1 MDSKKTTSIYA
12 ITNNKIDSLR
22 AFINLSKEMYHSQKN
37 DLNNNDFLEWLK
49 LSCFQIDEKI
59 VDTIEY
65 YQYNVASIKTI
76 EKAKD
81 KCKDLSILLNKYK
94 LELFNDGFSESDYLA
109 YKKVLKDAFDFD
121 FDLSKETKE
130 PLVNYL
136 EVKKEFEDFVKI
148 ETSTQT
154 LKQNKNLSLSIN
166 SIFTETTS
174 KDKFINYLKLH
185 IIEPYVDYSYL
196 FQRMLDENIIVKTK
210 HLDFVN
216 WLYENKHIT
225 ENIKDLIIKNNGFRS
240 LSKSYSTQRENN
252 FNNVFNL

>member
-22 AFINLSKEMYHSQKN
+22 QFLNISKQMYHCQKN
-37 DLNNNDFLEWLK
+37 DLNNSDFIEWLK
-49 LSCFQIDEKI
+49 RSCFEIDEKI

-94 LELFNDGFSESDYLA
+94 LELINSGFSESDYLA
-109 YKKVLKDAFDFD
+109 YKKELKDAFDFE
-121 FDLSKETKE
+121 LSKETKE
-130 PLVNYL
+130 LLVNYL
-136 EVKKEFEDFVKI
+136 EIKKEFEDFIKI

-174 KDKFINYLKLH
+174 KDKFNNYLKLH

-210 HLDFVN
+210 HLDFAN
-216 WLYENKHIT
+216 WLYENKYIN
-225 ENIKDLIIKNNGFRS
+225 ENIKDLIIKNSGFRS
-240 LSKSYSTQRENN
+240 LKKSYSTQRENN